1 MPSMRTSTAIV
12 SLLLTFLAAACTKP
26 AAPKAAAAPPLPIT
40 AEVLNK
46 LAKADALDGN
56 VDKVVHRCA
65 GCSLGMDGKA
75 DLALTV
81 DSYTMHFCKK
91 GCLEAFRP
99 DPAKEILALR
109 IKD

>member
-1 MPSMRTSTAIV
+1 MRTSPACLGV
-12 SLLLTFLAAACTKP
+12 LLTFLAAACTKP
-26 AAPKAAAAPPLPIT
+26 AEPKAAATPPLPVT
-40 AEVLNK
+40 AEVLAK

-75 DLALTV
+75 EYALAV
-81 DSYTMHFCKK
+81 DNYTMHFCKK